1 MRYYKIIDGE
11 KVYFTGNILYADD
24 ATIVSPTEETIL
36 SYGWIKE
43 VPIIVEPTEEELL
56 AMAKRAKIG
65 EINEYDSSEDVNVF
79 YLVGQPMWLDAQT
92 RQTLRISIDSYRDM
106 GYEQVTKWF
115 NGQRFTFPTNAWTEM
130 LNALEVYAAE
140 ALNVTEQHKAEV
152 NALNNVE
159 DIEAYDITAGYPEK
173 LNLTTEWLRSR

>member
-1 MRYYKIIDGE
+1 MRYYKIVDGE
-11 KVYFTGNILYADD
+11 KVYFKGNVLYTDNITIL
-24 ATIVSPTEETIL
+24 SPSEKILL

-43 VPIIVEPTEEELL
+43 EIVIPEPTEEDIIENT
-56 AMAKRAKIG
+56 KQEKIL
-65 EINEYDSSEDVNVF
+65 EIEEYDNSDNVNEF
-79 YLVGQPMWLDAQT
+79 FLVGQPMWLDAQT